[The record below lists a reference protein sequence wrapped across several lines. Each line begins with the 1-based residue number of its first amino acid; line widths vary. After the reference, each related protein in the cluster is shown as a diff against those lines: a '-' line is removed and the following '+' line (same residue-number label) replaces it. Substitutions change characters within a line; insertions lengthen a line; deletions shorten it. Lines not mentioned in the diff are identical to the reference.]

1 MTTLETWI
9 DASLTIMD
17 ENLGILRAA
26 QTRNDIDILIQQSK
40 AMKKHVDSFIDFLE
54 RKRRNGVPLNKMLI
68 KMKDSIELRFRKMNN
83 R

>member
-26 QTRNDIDILIQQSK
+26 QARGDLDILIQQTK
-40 AMKKHVDSFIDFLE
+40 AMKKHVDSFIAFLE
-54 RKRRNGVPLNKMLI
+54 MRKKLG
-68 KMKDSIELRFRKMNN
+68 
-83 R
+83 